1 MNTDLN
7 LFPEFQSILKELLLE
22 FKVPIEELDFNEVT
36 RLLYNQEK
44 EALKQIEDLL
54 IKKNYIAFS
63 KKFLEHPRINEIW
76 KFGTIKEES
85 DPFNEFQN
93 ELKLLWTK
101 YNIDE
106 ELDFNYVSQKL
117 FDRDMSILNE
127 IKQYLIPKQFTR
139 FEAELNENEKFK
151 KIWQSKTPSISNDA
165 DSVFIQFKLEMV
177 KLLQS
182 ENCQLEQSALEP
194 FLQKLYEN
202 KDQNIADLFEDLL
215 TPKKIKQLIV
225 KLQSNEKLKSI
236 WSSNMLI
243 FSNIKSI
250 FAGFLASNTDD
261 IYKIISEL
269 YVDSENGMKLI
280 ESKCTNELF
289 SKIKSNLYNDPE
301 IRSKVFH
308 EKSINTSNTVDANK
322 ELSSSSSN
330 ENVQN
335 EKIQAIKQLQKIMF
349 GNNDT
354 YLDQLFTEIS
364 PLDYTQ
370 LETLIE
376 SEMNNTKN
384 GSLLDI
390 MLPYILNK
398 LKKEIDLQE
407 ISELGIFWDETTPLY
422 GLDYKTIF
430 VCLIERYKSHQINFL
445 SLVKKLGI
453 ALPFAYQWVVEEK
466 LIWKIPLRAYS
477 HCLAIDCPFIISLGS
492 DSIGKSRLLNK
503 IYCAE
508 FVTNTAGV
516 INGGIDVLFSTSEF
530 ACGFTIFDIHGHVCK
545 QEQLMK
551 VFLKMMPLENCWLL
565 LQSTSLSEI
574 EVMMKKLISFGVNE
588 NQIICIIR
596 DNTDGAKQQIEK
608 LMNKEKYQILTI
620 RKIEENNS
628 AFNANLATLREKLF
642 KLTGIGRSAK
652 KPNGHELRKE
662 NYNVYSK
669 IEEQI
674 HQDRY
679 ENICIDVQENSIRE
693 FSRKIDEHLTNM
705 GTGVENLQDS
715 LFKHI
720 AWNKTIKTEANKKVQ
735 LIGKDTEE
743 KQTGLTKIDQDI
755 LLLSQ
760 KKSKTKPSEI
770 VCLYNNLLLEEK
782 FHLINELDKRV
793 SVWQSP
799 ILSPLFHERNNII
812 IELESCRTLIADLQ
826 SKNNT
831 STELQ
836 KHQTRKDKL
845 EKRKVEIS
853 LLIDYKTIN
862 RDIFMRE
869 LLAIYSDNDFLEY
882 MKSQNESRELNFNKD
897 LYITSFIDYMIR
909 GNELEIIDGDNN
921 SFNSKIVSQI
931 FRGLETRY
939 SEMNDRPP
947 FVVSVIGPQSTGKS
961 TLLNMLFGSNF
972 QTSAGR
978 CTKGL
983 YASIFGTKYPKA
995 KTLLVLDTEGLLSIE
1010 KANDEYDKKLTLFS
1024 MACSQ
1029 IMLINLNGEIN
1040 ASMKKILSISLFV
1053 ANQLKVFKTRPIIIF
1068 ILRNMMDLNVDKQRE
1083 MIDSI
1088 KKELIEV
1095 TELSKLELNQVLDFK
1110 EEKAFFLMLS
1120 AFNKDYIYNK
1130 TEELFQ
1136 RSTTNIKFAKLSQ
1149 DLREKIFDEAN
1160 VPEPKFKSLS
1170 DWVKQASDIWETID
1184 LYNDMIMIE
1193 SVKEINERKE
1203 LGDLIT
1209 MIMEKYIEP
1218 NPAKTSFRSKLEAIL
1233 SEQENMT
1240 DDSLL
1245 AESNVEQRFE
1255 NESELFREKVKHYF
1269 EEQVKSKSYTVKL
1282 MNEYKDRLLYAITT
1296 SKAQALQ
1303 KYKVIAEKRKVKNKV
1318 QAALID
1324 LQNRSELQILEWQKV
1339 QQDTSES
1346 EKLKKKAAIINDFKD
1361 YMNKTKDQT
1370 LTEMSKNKKTLAQ
1383 WRDFVMQQIKSAAGA
1398 MAVEKMFFS
1407 VTQLDQRSSQSTSL
1421 NNIIKLINMSDTP
1434 EQNMAILRKIPILI
1448 QNKRKSSHQGNAND
1462 SAENP
1467 IYTEKQSNFLKT
1479 KWNQATSWIS
1489 TFFPSET
1496 HNGKKKRNRSPSSPS
1511 HRPSNTTQNNGSP
1524 SYQYN
1529 ADVTKLSEAGFS
1541 PDATVTVYT
1550 TFLEMNEYLQNSI
1563 KQEIIN
1569 SAEYQITSLKQNILQ
1584 IEAKK
1589 NELKQKFLEEENLEF
1604 THMFGNELIEWLYE
1618 IIVDKMYK
1626 DEEDTY
1632 RKINEDFEK
1641 DVDALLEELKKRL
1654 DAAFGDAENA
1664 KDMATKVFNNIRN
1677 ICVSKIEID
1686 YKRDLEQATYLN
1698 ADKLVELSDEVFYE
1712 KNGTFNKDGIYDYIT
1727 NMIDYMKKKY
1737 LEYFQTKAAE
1747 PENACINKYNTMP
1760 QQQYENLISKLEE
1773 LEKIFMNYYYDT
1785 AHIDTHKT
1793 HFTKFFK
1800 AYLEQNIDN
1809 KLIDDYLKK
1818 LNLTYHHCNKDLLEP
1833 GKLFQTISISI
1844 YSISNP
1850 KVFLTSFKNSITSLY
1865 NDSKRNRGS
1874 FKLSEETLKEKDR
1887 IKIANQQK
1895 ALGCIEQ
1902 CPYCGCKCTEITERH
1917 DAHHS
1922 DKHRL
1927 MAFNGSFE
1935 KLNNGKKGFVFDLCN
1950 SENTIRNSRWK
1961 ENSASQL
1968 SIRDSAVVRERMNEY
1983 SVGQGDVTITLAW
1996 FDSNDLDLHV
2006 ICPCGTKLYFGN
2018 KKCPTCA
2025 GYLDLDMN
2033 VCCCLG
2039 NPCANRKCS
2048 STKPAESVYFK
2059 PAKNGI
2065 YQVSVNYFSGPKGT
2079 AGRTSRFE
2087 VRIQTHANNN
2097 IQTFAGTVEADTEK
2111 RHVKV
2116 GDYEHSSA
2124 SLNFLEHIKKNFNP
2138 WSNIRPISDNKW
2150 EIVLKKAW
2158 WQVAA
2163 KMSQFYGFENN
2174 TPVQFATLRCA

>member
-1 MNTDLN
+1 TNQSQGSSEHASLPHETPPPNAIPKTTLTSSDSGSISSIKNTPNSSAPAQDAEQATN
-7 LFPEFQSILKELLLE
+7 KDSDLFPEFQSILKELLLE

-44 EALKQIEDLL
+44 EALKQIEDLM

-76 KFGTIKEES
+76 KLGTIKEES
-85 DPFNEFQN
+85 NPFNEFQN

-101 YNIDE
+101 YNIDK
-106 ELDFNYVSQKL
+106 ELDFNYVLQKL
-117 FDRDMSILNE
+117 FDRNMSILNE

-151 KIWQSKTPSISNDA
+151 KIWQSKTPSISNDT
-165 DSVFIQFKLEMV
+165 DSVFIEFKLEMV
-177 KLLQS
+177 KLFQS

-269 YVDSENGMKLI
+269 YVDSENGMELI

-308 EKSINTSNTVDANK
+308 EKSINTSNTIDTNK

-354 YLDQLFTEIS
+354 YSDQLFTEIS
-364 PLDYTQ
+364 PLDYNQ
-370 LETLIE
+370 LETLVE
-376 SEMNNTKN
+376 SEMKNTNNS
-384 GSLLDI
+384 SLLDT

-530 ACGFTIFDIHGHVCK
+530 ACGFTIFDIHGHACK
-545 QEQLMK
+545 QEHLMK

-574 EVMMKKLISFGVNE
+574 EVMMKKLTSFGVNE

-596 DNTDGAKQQIEK
+596 DSTDGAKQQIEK

-652 KPNGHELRKE
+652 KPNGNELRKE

-674 HQDRY
+674 HQDRH
-679 ENICIDVQENSIRE
+679 ENICIDAQENSIRE

-1218 NPAKTSFRSKLEAIL
+1218 NPTKTSFRSKLEAIL
-1233 SEQENMT
+1233 SEQENVT

-1303 KYKVIAEKRKVKNKV
+1303 KYKAIAEKRKVKNKV

-1370 LTEMSKNKKTLAQ
+1370 LTEMSKNKKTLSQ

-1448 QNKRKSSHQGNAND
+1448 QNKRKSSHQENAND

-1529 ADVTKLSEAGFS
+1529 VDVTKLSEAGFS
-1541 PDATVTVYT
+1541 PDAAVTVYT

-1712 KNGTFNKDGIYDYIT
+1712 KNETFNKDGIYDYIT

-1760 QQQYENLISKLEE
+1760 QQ
-1773 LEKIFMNYYYDT
+1773 
-1785 AHIDTHKT
+1785 H
-1793 HFTKFFK
+1793 
-1800 AYLEQNIDN
+1800 
-1809 KLIDDYLKK
+1809 
-1818 LNLTYHHCNKDLLEP
+1818 
-1833 GKLFQTISISI
+1833 
-1844 YSISNP
+1844 
-1850 KVFLTSFKNSITSLY
+1850 ITSLY

-1961 ENSASQL
+1961 ENSTSQL
-1968 SIRDSAVVRERMNEY
+1968 SIRDSALIRERMNQY

-2033 VCCCLG
+2033 VCYHQGSCSDK
-2039 NPCANRKCS
+2039 KCS
-2048 STKPAESVYFK
+2048 STTPTESVYFK

-2079 AGRTSRFE
+2079 AGKTSRFE

-2174 TPVQFATLRCA
+2174 TPAQFSTLRCA

>member
-1 MNTDLN
+1 
-7 LFPEFQSILKELLLE
+7 
-22 FKVPIEELDFNEVT
+22 
-36 RLLYNQEK
+36 
-44 EALKQIEDLL
+44 
-54 IKKNYIAFS
+54 
-63 KKFLEHPRINEIW
+63 
-76 KFGTIKEES
+76 
-85 DPFNEFQN
+85 
-93 ELKLLWTK
+93 
-101 YNIDE
+101 
-106 ELDFNYVSQKL
+106 
-117 FDRDMSILNE
+117 
-127 IKQYLIPKQFTR
+127 
-139 FEAELNENEKFK
+139 
-151 KIWQSKTPSISNDA
+151 
-165 DSVFIQFKLEMV
+165 MV
-177 KLLQS
+177 KMLQS
-182 ENCQLEQSALEP
+182 ENCQLEQSVLEP

-250 FAGFLASNTDD
+250 LAGFLASNVDD

-301 IRSKVFH
+301 IRCKVFH
-308 EKSINTSNTVDANK
+308 EKSINTSNTIDTNK
-322 ELSSSSSN
+322 ELSCSSSN

-335 EKIQAIKQLQKIMF
+335 EKIQVIKQLQKIMF
-349 GNNDT
+349 GNNDI
-354 YLDQLFTEIS
+354 YSDQLFTEIS
-364 PLDYTQ
+364 PLDYNQ
-370 LETLIE
+370 LETLVE
-376 SEMNNTKN
+376 SEMKNTNN
-384 GSLLDI
+384 GSLLDT

-398 LKKEIDLQE
+398 LKKEIDLRE
-407 ISELGIFWDETTPLY
+407 ICELGIFWDETSPLY

-453 ALPFAYQWVVEEK
+453 ALPFAYQWVVDEK

-477 HCLAIDCPFIISLGS
+477 HCLAIDCPFVISLGS

-530 ACGFTIFDIHGHVCK
+530 ACGFTIFDIHGDVCK

-551 VFLKMMPLENCWLL
+551 VFLKMIPLENCWLL

-574 EVMMKKLISFGVNE
+574 EVMMKKLISFGVND

-596 DNTDGAKQQIEK
+596 DNTDAAKQQIEK

-620 RKIEENNS
+620 RKIEENNP
-628 AFNANLATLREKLF
+628 AFNANLVALREKLF
-642 KLTGIGRSAK
+642 KLTGIGRTAK
-652 KPNGHELRKE
+652 KPNGNELRKE
-662 NYNVYSK
+662 NYNVYLK

-679 ENICIDVQENSIRE
+679 ENIYIDIQENSIRE
-693 FSRKIDEHLTNM
+693 FSRKIDEHLTNI

-720 AWNKTIKTEANKKVQ
+720 AWNKTIKAEANKKVQ

-760 KKSKTKPSEI
+760 KKSKTIPSEI

-782 FHLINELDKRV
+782 FHLISELDKRV

-799 ILSPLFHERNNII
+799 ILSPLFLERNNVI

-836 KHQTRKDKL
+836 KHHTRKDKL
-845 EKRKVEIS
+845 EKRKAEIS

-869 LLAIYSDNDFLEY
+869 LLSIYGDNDFLEY
-882 MKSQNESRELNFNKD
+882 IKSQNESREINFNKD

-931 FRGLETRY
+931 FHGLETRY

-1149 DLREKIFDEAN
+1149 ELREKIFDEAN

-1218 NPAKTSFRSKLEAIL
+1218 NDAKTSFRSKLEAIL
-1233 SEQENMT
+1233 SDQEKVT
-1240 DDSLL
+1240 DDPLL
-1245 AESNVEQRFE
+1245 AESNVEQQFE
-1255 NESELFREKVKHYF
+1255 DESEYFRDQVKHNF
-1269 EEQVKSKSYTVKL
+1269 EEQVKSKSYAVKL

-1303 KYKVIAEKRKVKNKV
+1303 KYKAIAEKRKVKNKV

-1339 QQDTSES
+1339 QQDTSEN
-1346 EKLKKKAAIINDFKD
+1346 ENLKKKAAIINDFKD
-1361 YMNKTKDQT
+1361 YIDKTKVQT
-1370 LTEMSKNKKTLAQ
+1370 LTEMNKNKKTISQ
-1383 WRDFVMQQIKSAAGA
+1383 WRDFVMQQIKSAVGA
-1398 MAVEKMFFS
+1398 IAVEKMFFS

-1448 QNKRKSSHQGNAND
+1448 QNKQKSSHQENANN

-1489 TFFPSET
+1489 TFFQSET
-1496 HNGKKKRNRSPSSPS
+1496 HNSKRRRNRSSSFS
-1511 HRPSNTTQNNGSP
+1511 YIPSNTTQNNDSP
-1524 SYQYN
+1524 SCQYN
-1529 ADVTKLSEAGFS
+1529 VAVTKLSEVGFS
-1541 PDATVTVYT
+1541 PDAAVTVYT
-1550 TFLEMNEYLQNSI
+1550 TFLEMNEYLQDSI

-1589 NELKQKFLEEENLEF
+1589 NELKQKFLEEEHLEF

-1641 DVDALLEELKKRL
+1641 DVDVLLEELKKRL

-1664 KDMATKVFNNIRN
+1664 KDMATKVFNNIKN
-1677 ICVSKIEID
+1677 ICVSRIEID

-1737 LEYFQTKAAE
+1737 LEYFQNKAVE
-1747 PENACINKYNTMP
+1747 SENACINNYNTMS
-1760 QQQYENLISKLEE
+1760 QQQYKNLISKLEE
-1773 LEKIFMNYYYDT
+1773 LEKIFMNYYYDP

-1833 GKLFQTISISI
+1833 SKLFQTISISI

-1865 NDSKRNRGS
+1865 NDRKRNRGS

-1950 SENTIRNSRWK
+1950 SENTIRNSQWK

-1968 SIRDSAVVRERMNEY
+1968 LIRDSAVIRERMNEY
-1983 SVGQGDVTITLAW
+1983 SVGQGDVTITLVW

-2006 ICPCGTKLYFGN
+2006 ICPCGTTLYFGN
-2018 KKCPTCA
+2018 KECPTCA

-2033 VCCCLG
+2033 VCYHQGSCYD
-2039 NPCANRKCS
+2039 RKCS
-2048 STKPAESVYFK
+2048 STKPAENVFFK

-2065 YQVSVNYFSGPKGT
+2065 YQVFVNYFDGPKGT
-2079 AGRTSRFE
+2079 AGETSAYE
-2087 VRIQTHANNN
+2087 VRIQTHGNNN
-2097 IQTFAGTVEADTEK
+2097 IQTFAGTVEHDTEK
-2111 RHVKV
+2111 SYVKV
-2116 GDYEHSSA
+2116 GDYEHSSTY
-2124 SLNFLEHIKKNFNP
+2124 LKFLEHIKRNFNS
-2138 WSNIRPISDNKW
+2138 WSNIRPINDNKW

-2158 WQVAA
+2158 SQVAP
-2163 KMSQFYGFENN
+2163 KMSQFYGYENN
-2174 TPVQFATLRCA
+2174 TPAQFATLKYV